1 MNNNTIVALYDT
13 IEQAKQAVQALKDAG
28 YTGTDIS
35 LVANDTTGEYARD
48 LTVKSPTDGAGA
60 GATAGAI
67 IGGLGGLLVGIGAL
81 VIPGIGPVLA
91 AGPLAA
97 AVTTLVGA
105 GVGAAAGGLLGALV
119 DLGVPEEEAGYYAE
133 GVRRGGAL
141 VTAHV
146 DDSHVD
152 DARSLLQGFNPV
164 NINER
169 ATAWKSAGWTGY
181 TKDAKPYT
189 AEEVKAE
196 RARYMANMPK
206 MTASSTKMNTN
217 ATNMNTSSSKMNTN
231 ATNMD
236 AKNLDKG
243 GEITIPVVEEKINVS
258 KKEVDQGGVRVHKY
272 VQERPVEAD
281 VSLREEHIKV
291 DRRPVDRPTTA
302 GIADTFKETTIEVTQ
317 KAEQAVINKEAR
329 VVEEV
334 VVRKDVGERTET
346 VRDTVRRTDV
356 KVEEMG
362 TGMTG
367 KNYATDWQTHYQ
379 KTFAN
384 TGNQFDYYQ
393 PAYTYGET
401 LRGDKRYSNWDWAR
415 LEPEARRTWES
426 RYDSPWDKVKG
437 AVRYAWEGVKDA
449 VR

>member
-13 IEQAKQAVQALKDAG
+13 IVQAKQAVQALKNAG
-28 YTGTDIS
+28 YTDTDIS
-35 LVANDTTGEYARD
+35 LVANDITGDYARD
-48 LTVKSPTDGAGA
+48 LTVKAPADAAGA

-146 DDSHVD
+146 DDSRLD
-152 DARSLLQGFNPV
+152 KARSILQSYNPV
-164 NINER
+164 NINAR
-169 ATAWKSAGWTGY
+169 VADWKKAGWTGY
-181 TKDAKPYT
+181 SKDAKPYT
-189 AEEVKAE
+189 AEQVKTE
-196 RARYMANMPK
+196 RTRYLTTTP
-206 MTASSTKMNTN
+206 TMNT
-217 ATNMNTSSSKMNTN
+217 TNMN
-231 ATNMD
+231 

-243 GEITIPVVEEKINVS
+243 GEITIPVVEEKMNVS
-258 KKEVDQGGVRVHKY
+258 KKEVEQGGVRVHKY
-272 VQERPVEAD
+272 VKERPVEAD
-281 VSLREEHIKV
+281 VSLREEHVRV

-302 GIADTFKETTIEVTQ
+302 GIGDTFKDTTIEVTQ
-317 KAEQAVINKEAR
+317 KAEQAVISKEAR

-334 VVRKDVGERTET
+334 VVRKDVDQRTEK

-356 KVEEMG
+356 QVEEMG
-362 TGMTG
+362 TKMTG
-367 KNYATDWQTHYQ
+367 QTYSTGWREHYQ

-384 TGNQFDYYQ
+384 TGNQYDYYE

-401 LRGDKRYSNWDWAR
+401 LRSDKRYSNWDWTR

-426 RYDSPWDKVKG
+426 RYDSPWDKIKG

>member
-1 MNNNTIVALYDT
+1 MNNNTIVALFDT
-13 IEQAKQAVQALKDAG
+13 IEQAKQAVQALKNAG
-28 YTGTDIS
+28 YTDTDIS
-35 LVANDTTGEYARD
+35 LVANDITGEYARD
-48 LTVKSPTDGAGA
+48 LSVKAPADAAGT

-146 DDSHVD
+146 DDSRID
-152 DARSLLQGFNPV
+152 KARSILQSYNPV
-164 NINER
+164 NINTRVAE
-169 ATAWKSAGWTGY
+169 WKKAGWTGY
-181 TKDAKPYT
+181 SKEAKPYT
-189 AEEVKAE
+189 AEQVKAE
-196 RARYMANMPK
+196 RARYF
-206 MTASSTKMNTN
+206 STTPTMKT
-217 ATNMNTSSSKMNTN
+217 TNMN
-231 ATNMD
+231 
-236 AKNLDKG
+236 AKDLDKG
-243 GEITIPVVEEKINVS
+243 GEITIPVVEEKMNVS
-258 KKEVDQGGVRVHKY
+258 KKEIEQGGVRVHKY
-272 VQERPVEAD
+272 VKERPVEAD
-281 VSLREEHIKV
+281 VTLRQEQVRV
-291 DRRPVDRPTTA
+291 DRRPVDRPATA
-302 GIADTFKETTIEVTQ
+302 GIGDTFKDTTIEVTQ

-334 VVRKDVGERTET
+334 VVRKDVNERSEK

-356 KVEEMG
+356 EVEQMG
-362 TGMTG
+362 TGMSGRTSSTG
-367 KNYATDWQTHYQ
+367 WREHYQ

-384 TGNQFDYYQ
+384 TGNQYNYYE
-393 PAYTYGET
+393 PAYTFGES
-401 LRGDKRYSNWDWAR
+401 LRSDKRYTNWDWNR

-426 RYDSPWDKVKG
+426 RYDSPWDKIKG
-437 AVRYAWEGVKDA
+437 AVRYAWEGLKDA

>member
-13 IEQAKQAVQALKDAG
+13 IEQAKQAVEALKNAG
-28 YTGTDIS
+28 YTDTDIS
-35 LVANDTTGEYARD
+35 LIANDTTGEYARD
-48 LTVKSPTDGAGA
+48 LTVKAPADGAGK

-146 DDSHVD
+146 DDNRVD
-152 DARSLLQGFNPV
+152 DARRILQGYNPV
-164 NINER
+164 NINNRVAE
-169 ATAWKSAGWTGY
+169 WKKAGWTGY
-181 TKDAKPYT
+181 AKDAKPYT
-189 AEEVKAE
+189 ADQVKAE
-196 RARYMANMPK
+196 RARYLTNTANM
-206 MTASSTKMNTN
+206 TNTK
-217 ATNMNTSSSKMNTN
+217 NMN
-231 ATNMD
+231 AQ
-236 AKNLDKG
+236 NLDKG
-243 GEITIPVVEEKINVS
+243 GEITIPVVEEKMNVS
-258 KKEVDQGGVRVHKY
+258 KKEVEQGGVRVHKY
-272 VQERPVEAD
+272 VKERPVEAD
-281 VSLREEHIKV
+281 VTLRQEQVRV
-291 DRRPVDRPTTA
+291 DRRPVDRPATA
-302 GIADTFKETTIEVTQ
+302 GIGDTFKETTIDVTQ

-334 VVRKDVGERTET
+334 VVRKDVGQRTEK

-356 KVEEMG
+356 EVEKMG

-367 KNYATDWQTHYQ
+367 QTYSNGWQEHYQ
-379 KTFAN
+379 KMYAN
-384 TGNQFDYYQ
+384 TGNQYDYYA
-393 PAYTYGET
+393 PAYTYGES
-401 LRGDKRYSNWDWAR
+401 LRNDKRYSNWDWTR
-415 LEPEARRTWES
+415 LEPEARRTWEG
-426 RYDSPWDKVKG
+426 RYPNTAWDKIKG

>member
-1 MNNNTIVALYDT
+1 MNNTIVALYDT

-28 YTGTDIS
+28 YTDTDIS
-35 LVANDTTGEYARD
+35 LIANDTTGEYARD
-48 LTVKSPTDGAGA
+48 LSVKAPADGAA
-60 GATAGAI
+60 TGATAGAI
-67 IGGLGGLLVGIGAL
+67 IGGLGGLLVGLGAL
-81 VIPGIGPVLA
+81 VIPGVGPVLA

-97 AVTTLVGA
+97 AVSTLIGA

-146 DDSHVD
+146 DDSRVD
-152 DARSLLQGFNPV
+152 NARRILQNYNPV

-169 ATAWKSAGWTGY
+169 AAAWKSAGWTGY
-181 TKDAKPYT
+181 SKDAKPYT
-189 AEEVKAE
+189 AEEVRAE
-196 RARYMANMPK
+196 RARYYTPSMTTNTMNTKTMNANM
-206 MTASSTKMNTN
+206 
-217 ATNMNTSSSKMNTN
+217 TNMN
-231 ATNMD
+231 

-243 GEITIPVVEEKINVS
+243 GEVTIPVVEEKMNVS
-258 KKEVDQGGVRVHKY
+258 KREVEQGGVRVHKY
-272 VQERPVEAD
+272 VKERPVEAD
-281 VSLREEHIKV
+281 VSLREEHVRV

-302 GIADTFKETTIEVTQ
+302 GIGDTFKDTTIEVTQ

-334 VVRKDVGERTET
+334 VVRKDVDQRTEK

-356 KVEEMG
+356 EVEELG
-362 TGMTG
+362 KGMTG
-367 KNYATDWQTHYQ
+367 QKSMTGWREHYQ

-384 TGNQFDYYQ
+384 TGNKYDYYE
-393 PAYTYGET
+393 PAYTFGES
-401 LRGDKRYSNWDWAR
+401 LRREKRYNNWDWNR

-426 RYDSPWDKVKG
+426 RYDSPWDKIKN

-449 VR
+449 VS

>member
-1 MNNNTIVALYDT
+1 MNNTIVALYDT

-35 LVANDTTGEYARD
+35 LIANDTTGEYARD
-48 LTVKSPTDGAGA
+48 LSVTAPTDGAA
-60 GATAGAI
+60 TGATAGAI
-67 IGGLGGLLVGIGAL
+67 IGGLGGLLVGLGAL
-81 VIPGIGPVLA
+81 VIPGVGPVLA

-97 AVTTLVGA
+97 AVSTLIGA

-146 DDSHVD
+146 DDARVS
-152 DARSLLQGFNPV
+152 DARRILQSYNPV
-164 NINER
+164 NIKER
-169 ATAWKSAGWTGY
+169 AEAWKSAGWTGY
-181 TKDAKPYT
+181 SKDAKPYT
-189 AEEVKAE
+189 AEQVKAE
-196 RARYMANMPK
+196 RARYYTPA
-206 MTASSTKMNTN
+206 MTTNTMNTKTMNTN
-217 ATNMNTSSSKMNTN
+217 TMKSGTM
-231 ATNMD
+231 NMD

-243 GEITIPVVEEKINVS
+243 GEITIPVVEEKMNVS
-258 KKEVDQGGVRVHKY
+258 KKEVEQGGVRVHKY

-281 VSLREEHIKV
+281 VTLREEKVSV

-302 GIADTFKETTIEVTQ
+302 GIADTFKDTTIEVTQ

-334 VVRKDVGERTET
+334 VVRKDVGQRTEK

-356 KVEEMG
+356 QVEDMG
-362 TGMTG
+362 KGMSG
-367 KNYATDWQTHYQ
+367 QTFTNGWREHYQ

-384 TGNQFDYYQ
+384 TGNKYDYYE
-393 PAYTYGET
+393 PAYTFGES
-401 LRGDKRYSNWDWAR
+401 LRSDKRYSNWDWNR

-426 RYDSPWDKVKG
+426 RYDSPWDKIKN
-437 AVRYAWEGVKDA
+437 AVRYAWQGVKDA
-449 VR
+449 VS